1 VACELDLHGLSQM
14 TTSVSAFQVLTI
26 GSIGDANLEVSVRSF
41 MRHVNADLIA
51 NMLDPDKERKRKRGS
66 GLNSHNHIT
75 RSPVVPRSLP
85 DNIST
90 PKRVRSEEDA
100 EVQTGQINRKLP
112 RSIESLYESIM
123 SAQKEME
130 VGRAWEADELMEL

>member
-1 VACELDLHGLSQM
+1 MARELDLHGLSQM

-41 MRHVNADLIA
+41 MRHVNAGQIT
-51 NMLDPDKERKRKRGS
+51 NMQDPDKERKRKRGS
-66 GLNSHNHIT
+66 ALNSYNHIT

-90 PKRVRSEEDA
+90 SKRVRNEET